1 MHLKRATSVLVPLFT
16 SGLFLGAMAVLP
28 SGCTGKTAGATDNGD
43 SGGEGGDS
51 GGGGAIGTGA
61 SGGSVPRG
69 SDPGSVALRR
79 MNATEYNNTVKDLLG
94 TSLKPATDFSFQD
107 RYGYGFDNNASVLEV
122 DDVQLESYTAAAEKL
137 AADVLANAAIKAKI
151 LTCAPSS
158 GDACVKTILK
168 TFMRRAFRRPVT
180 DEEVAVFAG
189 LVKVA
194 TTEGDSAE
202 VGVGLAIQAILT
214 SPHFLFRIEYDADP
228 TSKKAHAVT
237 SHEMASRLSYFMWST
252 MPDDDLFNAADD
264 DKLKS
269 VDEIKSQVARMMKHA
284 KAETFI
290 DTFGVLWTPTRL
302 FLEHDV
308 DTKKFTKFNPDMKA
322 AMLEETRSMLRDVF
336 QGNIGFREFMNSEYT
351 YANDQLAELYGLPKP
366 GSTTLKKVDTK
377 GSKRAGLLTQGSFLA
392 ATSQPAITSVVKR
405 GRYVF
410 EKLLCGA
417 VGDPPPDVVTKLPE
431 SSGKT
436 VRQDFEIHQTKPVCA
451 ACHKLMDPPGLVLEQ
466 YDAIG
471 GFRTMDRNLPIDVK
485 VDFETDNGKQTW
497 NNALEMAKYI
507 STSPGYGEC
516 VTSAVYSFAL
526 GRGPEPSDG
535 GGDMDKGVLAGL
547 QNNLDK
553 TGWKFPDMVNAI
565 VSSEPFRM
573 RRAFSKGTN

>member
-1 MHLKRATSVLVPLFT
+1 
-16 SGLFLGAMAVLP
+16 
-28 SGCTGKTAGATDNGD
+28 
-43 SGGEGGDS
+43 
-51 GGGGAIGTGA
+51 
-61 SGGSVPRG
+61 
-69 SDPGSVALRR
+69 
-79 MNATEYNNTVKDLLG
+79 
-94 TSLKPATDFSFQD
+94 
-107 RYGYGFDNNASVLEV
+107 
-122 DDVQLESYTAAAEKL
+122 
-137 AADVLANAAIKAKI
+137 
-151 LTCAPSS
+151 
-158 GDACVKTILK
+158 
-168 TFMRRAFRRPVT
+168 
-180 DEEVAVFAG
+180 
-189 LVKVA
+189 
-194 TTEGDSAE
+194 
-202 VGVGLAIQAILT
+202 
-214 SPHFLFRIEYDADP
+214 
-228 TSKKAHAVT
+228 
-237 SHEMASRLSYFMWST
+237 
-252 MPDDDLFNAADD
+252 
-264 DKLKS
+264 
-269 VDEIKSQVARMMKHA
+269 
-284 KAETFI
+284 
-290 DTFGVLWTPTRL
+290 
-302 FLEHDV
+302 
-308 DTKKFTKFNPDMKA
+308 
-322 AMLEETRSMLRDVF
+322 MLEETRSMLRDVF